1 MSLQRNQPN
10 KPEASITREQL
21 KQEAA
26 RLRNQQKNSCT
37 SPEEIPPETEQ
48 NPPHTLEQIAEMSR
62 KLAYLSAENVREAQK
77 DERVSLLIAA
87 VMEMCRILTE
97 FSQNIS
103 EEMGKI
109 SENEMKNLNIQEL
122 YAESVQKSTGNIAR
136 NIYLQFEREQKQ
148 AFDEIRKYL
157 SDTNDEMEK
166 EIYSC
171 IKEIKKATKYA
182 VYSAERLRKLK
193 KINDLFYFSVLI
205 LAVLDFLLHLHLNL
219 IL

>member
-1 MSLQRNQPN
+1 
-10 KPEASITREQL
+10 
-21 KQEAA
+21 
-26 RLRNQQKNSCT
+26 
-37 SPEEIPPETEQ
+37 
-48 NPPHTLEQIAEMSR
+48 
-62 KLAYLSAENVREAQK
+62 
-77 DERVSLLIAA
+77 
-87 VMEMCRILTE
+87 
-97 FSQNIS
+97 
-103 EEMGKI
+103 
-109 SENEMKNLNIQEL
+109 MKNLNIQEL